1 MKCEFCGKEMQ
12 VKTVLGGLRV
22 PVPCDCKESVDFIRA
37 EDKREWQEERDR
49 VLRRSIATAK
59 IPPKF
64 RVYPEYG
71 DGSGAYLY
79 GEQGRG
85 KTERACGILRKYLN
99 DGIEEVAHN
108 RFFQT
113 RSAKFVS
120 VPEWLAQLRKTYDV
134 RGESES
140 DLLASYAGVGMLCLD
155 DLGKGQMTPW
165 AIERIYTLIDMRYR
179 AERPLV
185 VTSQYDGAGLVRR
198 LTERGDAET
207 ATAIWSRL
215 SEMCKV
221 GRVTGRDFRLG

>member
-1 MKCEFCGKEMQ
+1 MKCEFCGRE
-12 VKTVLGGLRV
+12 LRV
-22 PVPCDCKESVDFIRA
+22 KVAFNGMRVPMPCDCPESLDYIRA

-49 VLRRSIATAK
+49 VLRHSIATAK

-71 DGSGAYLY
+71 DGSSAYLY

-113 RSAKFVS
+113 RTAKFVS
-120 VPEWLAQLRKTYDV
+120 VPDWLMQMKKTYDT
-134 RGESES
+134 RGSSEA
-140 DLLASYAGVGMLCLD
+140 DIMDIYAGVGLLCLD

-165 AIERIYTLIDMRYR
+165 AIERIYTLINKRYST
-179 AERPLV
+179 ERPIV
-185 VTSQYDGAGLVRR
+185 VTSQYDGQALVQR
-198 LTERGDAET
+198 LSERGDGET
-207 ATAIWSRL
+207 AMAIWSRL

-221 GRVTGRDFRLG
+221 GRVTGRDRRLG